1 MHLVQLL
8 MSSRGFSLLI
18 RALYTKM
25 FILTSRFRKWLLR
38 FFSKSLKVNV
48 KCQRSNVNS
57 IKLTVHV
64 YSGHFSNNDDALPF
78 I

>member
-1 MHLVQLL
+1 MVV
-8 MSSRGFSLLI
+8 
-18 RALYTKM
+18 AN
-25 FILTSRFRKWLLR
+25 
-38 FFSKSLKVNV
+38 FFQKFEGQG
-48 KCQRSNVNS
+48 QRSKVNS